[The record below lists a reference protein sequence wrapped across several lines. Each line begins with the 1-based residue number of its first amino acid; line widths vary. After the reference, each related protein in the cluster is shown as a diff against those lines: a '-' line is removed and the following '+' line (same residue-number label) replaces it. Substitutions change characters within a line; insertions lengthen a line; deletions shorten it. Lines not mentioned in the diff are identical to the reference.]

1 MIVKQFRENG
11 EIMNYANKQHRYYAL
26 DYYLK
31 EKYGQKV
38 FKISLNGNFTCPNRD
53 GTISTKGCIFC
64 SAEGSGDFAGDR
76 FEPLEKQFTTIKN
89 IMEQKWPNGLYIVYF
104 QANTNTYGP
113 IEKLKELFE
122 TAIKLDPKIV
132 TISIATRCDAL
143 SPEVLDYLGELNT
156 RIPVWVE
163 LGLQTIHPK
172 TMKFLNLGY
181 DTESFKKAVY
191 ALKAR
196 NIETIAHIINGL
208 PGENKE
214 MMLETS
220 KFLNALPIK
229 GIKIHSL
236 FILKNTILGKL
247 YQKNPFPVLSLDE
260 YVDIVSEQIANLR
273 EDIVI
278 HRISGDAPRKDLI
291 APLWS
296 LKKFVVMN
304 EIDKRMG
311 ALNYYQGCKLKEK
324 KHFSSN

>member
-1 MIVKQFRENG
+1 MIGKQLLENG
-11 EIMNYANKQHRYYAL
+11 ETMNYPNKQHRYYAL

-31 EKYGQKV
+31 EKFGQKV

-53 GTISTKGCIFC
+53 GTISTKGCFFC
-64 SAEGSGDFAGDR
+64 SAEGSGDYAGDR
-76 FEPLEKQFTTIKN
+76 FEPLEKQFSTIKN
-89 IMEQKWPNGLYIVYF
+89 IMEQKWPDGLYIIYF

-113 IEKLKELFE
+113 IEKLKDLFE

-143 SPEVLDYLGELNT
+143 SPEVLDYLENLNK

-163 LGLQTIHPK
+163 LGLQTIHPQ
-172 TMKFLNLGY
+172 TMEFLNLGY
-181 DTESFKKAVY
+181 DSETFKNAVY
-191 ALKAR
+191 ALKER

-220 KFLNALPIK
+220 KFLNHLPIN
-229 GIKIHSL
+229 GVKIHSL
-236 FILKNTILGKL
+236 FILKNTILGKM
-247 YQKNPFPVLSLDE
+247 YEEKNFPVLTLEE
-260 YVDIVSEQIANLR
+260 YVEIVSEQLANLR
-273 EDIVI
+273 EDIII
-278 HRISGDAPRKDLI
+278 HRISGDAPRQDLI

-304 EIDKRMG
+304 EIDKRMR
-311 ALNYYQGCKLKEK
+311 ALNYFQGCKIK
-324 KHFSSN
+324 